1 LMCLPPEEAD
11 PERQRQWFRKLRA
24 ARDELNQAGLELD
37 TLSMGMSGDLEA
49 AILEGATIVRV
60 GTALF
65 GPRQ

>member
-1 LMCLPPEEAD
+1 MCLPPEEDD
-11 PERQRQWFRKLRA
+11 PERQRHWFRKLRK
-24 ARDELNQAGLELD
+24 ARDELNRAGLELD